1 MATHRYQ
8 VALQHTS
15 LLPRDQAI
23 NVMYF
28 DTGGVN
34 LIGAGSPE
42 EACNGIAAAYESKL
56 KTMVNGAYSGIVI
69 KVYNLTAP
77 GVPAGAPRLVK
88 TYGFGPVSI
97 DGPCEIALCLS
108 YSADDDAAGTKRRR
122 GRLYI
127 PWKGNDNRMR
137 PTVAHVAAVLDFGE
151 ELAKIGTADGIT
163 WKMYSPTNNTTHT
176 IESISCDNEWDT
188 QRRRG
193 LRATTRVRRDVQ

>member
-1 MATHRYQ
+1 MAIHRYQ
-8 VALQHTS
+8 VALQHVS
-15 LLPRDQAI
+15 LLPRDQSI
-23 NVMYF
+23 NVLYF

-42 EACNGIAAAYESKL
+42 QACDGIAAAYEAKL
-56 KTMVNGAYSGIVI
+56 KTMINGAYAGIVI

-77 GVPAGAPRLVK
+77 AVPAGPPVLTK

-108 YSADDDAAGTKRRR
+108 YSADDDSAGTKRRR
-122 GRLYI
+122 GRIYL
-127 PWKGNDNRMR
+127 PWKGNDLRMR
-137 PTVAHVAAVLDFGE
+137 PTTLHVAAVLDFGE
-151 ELAKIGTADGIT
+151 ELAKIGFADGTT
-163 WKMYSPTNNTTHT
+163 WKMFSPTNNSSHT